1 MFCSFSLNLS
11 SNTPS
16 NWHSLGPLHL
26 TGYSEPVAT
35 VNLME
40 FLQAPQIT
48 TRVLLY
54 LGDHGSFDLWQIR
67 TILRGLQDRLT
78 QVIVLGDMPNSG
90 DVRDRNVLVLSAR
103 DVSPLYLINSHAVTA
118 AISFCDNLLVQAS
131 LYAQIPLLCVP
142 SRRNRLLVKRLVAEK
157 EAIQFPEGFWTES
170 TVHDCVRQLLNLE
183 GVTVDRQVWEGAVTE
198 LKNESLQQWIQWS
211 GVTGNVVSLDEMGWL
226 GAW

>member
-1 MFCSFSLNLS
+1 MEYLQ
-11 SNTPS
+11 TP
-16 NWHSLGPLHL
+16 H
-26 TGYSEPVAT
+26 
-35 VNLME
+35 
-40 FLQAPQIT
+40 IT

-78 QVIVLGDMPNSG
+78 QVIVLGDMPNRG
-90 DVRDRNVLVLSAR
+90 GLEDRNVLVLSTK
-103 DVSPLYLINSHAVTA
+103 DVSPLYLINYHVVTA

-157 EAIQFPEGFWTES
+157 AAIQFPEGFWTES
-170 TVHDCVRQLLNLE
+170 TVRDCMRQLMSLE
-183 GVTVDRQVWEGAVTE
+183 GVTVDRQVWERAVNE
-198 LKNESLQQWIQWS
+198 LKDESLLKRIQWS
-211 GVTGNVVSLDEMGWL
+211 GVTGNVVSLDEMAWL